1 MQNKWIF
8 LLERQGESVMREFG
22 TEEYGNK
29 DGFKIICNKCGKEA
43 RLVPAHYY
51 KGIKNLDKITLEIR
65 CVCGNRYGATIH
77 KEQKRDNKI
86 YKQKWQINK
95 EREVIKYDKH

>member
-1 MQNKWIF
+1 MVNN
-8 LLERQGESVMREFG
+8 MREFG

-43 RLVPAHYY
+43 WAVPIHHYTY
-51 KGIKNLDKITLEIR
+51 GGSLEEVTLEFR

-77 KEQKRDNKI
+77 KEKKNDRRMYNSKWFKRKR
-86 YKQKWQINK
+86 YYEKQI
-95 EREVIKYDKH
+95 